1 MAVATYTPTTS
12 SSDISELW
20 RKVQY
25 GVVVAAQFG
34 YEEWNMVQK
43 LKKFNVDWSA
53 REITMELDINDGY
66 GASSIIEGGYEAR
79 PSSPTAVTATL
90 TWILLNKRFTVSLTA
105 QYIAQRTPRAML
117 ESQLKFQSKKAVQ
130 ALRRKVA
137 DLFYGFSNGV
147 AAEISSTTLTVHT
160 LKDMYGVTG
169 LGAAT
174 DDHPVT
180 DLFRVGD
187 VIALLDPAAFTL
199 TASSIQAITAVTP
212 ATPSITTASIA
223 AAAANDLVVFANNLE
238 NATVA
243 AGTEYNLGLVGL
255 LDQLTSTSVHSVSS
269 SSYSNWAAGYSYTS
283 GGRFT
288 GVRLRKMK
296 QGIYNT
302 GGGKLDTVLWTNG
315 VENDVMAQLQAGLR
329 FSDSWGMEMDGQP
342 KSKGIKFMTTRRV
355 PDGYVF
361 GWDSKNSIC
370 KATLLP
376 EPGNQAFADGDKL
389 QDQSGLVFSLDY
401 PIFLVTKNRANM
413 AYVSGV
419 AEQ

>member
-1 MAVATYTPTTS
+1 MAVATYSVTTS

-34 YEEWNMVQK
+34 FEEWNMVQK
-43 LKKFNVDWSA
+43 LKSFEVDWSA

-66 GASSIIEGGYEAR
+66 GATSIIEGGYEAR

-105 QYIAQRTPRAML
+105 QYIAQRMPRAML

-130 ALRRKVA
+130 AIRRKVA
-137 DLFYGFSNGV
+137 DMFYGFSNGTQ
-147 AAEISSTTLTVHT
+147 AEISSTTLTVHT
-160 LKDMYGVTG
+160 LKDKYGVTG
-169 LGAAT
+169 MGAAG
-174 DDHPVT
+174 DDSPAT
-180 DLFRVGD
+180 TPFRVGD
-187 VIALLDPAAFTL
+187 VIALVSGASLV
-199 TASSIQAITAVTP
+199 ASSIQAITAVTP

-223 AAAANDLVVFANNLE
+223 AAAANNLVIFANSLE
-238 NATVA
+238 NATLA
-243 AGTEYNLGLVGL
+243 SGTEYNQTLVGL
-255 LDQLTSTSVHSVSS
+255 LDATTSDTVHSVS
-269 SSYSNWAAGYSYTS
+269 AATYPEWDVGYEYTS

-302 GGGKLDTVLWTNG
+302 GGGKLDTILWANG
-315 VENDVMAQLQAGLR
+315 VENDVVAQLQAGLR

-342 KSKGIKFMTTRRV
+342 KSKGIKFHTTRRV

-361 GWDSKNSIC
+361 GWDSKNSIN

-376 EPGNQAFADGDKL
+376 EPGSQAFADGDKL

-401 PIFLVTKNRANM
+401 PVFLAYTNRGNLG
-413 AYVSGV
+413 YVSNV
-419 AEQ
+419 TDQ